1 MLQKY
6 KINDKI
12 KLFILTFLLI
22 CVNLNHLTLF
32 FCVFFYFFTNFA
44 HQNSKTMKKILIIWT
59 LIMGICLKAG
69 AVLKEKNLDST
80 LVILRAELTKHY
92 QELNEQRDEQQK
104 QSQEVFRN
112 LTQTMRQSNQN
123 ALMLYSQ
130 QQEYLFDLTYACHQ
144 ATEQYQRFQR
154 QQLPFREFISKTSGE
169 IARYDSLINSLQA
182 MPTNIMGPQAKT
194 DRSVC
199 MTLATV
205 IKRTLEDDSKQME
218 DYIRYYNQTE
228 QRLKHMN
235 DYAQKRYYDIQTSI
249 FVNGG
254 DTYWNILRNIKEKWQ
269 NMKEVVTHKYTND
282 ESTRHS
288 DWNMYWILGLFIAI
302 GFYALVAIG
311 INLLIFRFM
320 PKRFHN
326 QEFLKKRSSIMWAT
340 TTITLAVL
348 MGLIQHNSQQNFV
361 IMASGLLVEYLWLL
375 AVILISLLLR
385 VKGSQIRSAFKIYAP
400 LLLIG
405 FVVITFRIILIP
417 SELVSLIFPPILVVC
432 LLWQWLGIRRYNK
445 NIPRSDMFYTY
456 VSMLVF
462 IASAICSW
470 AGYTLL
476 AVQLLIWWIMQLT
489 CILTITC
496 ISDYLK
502 MYEGKH
508 NFSKRPVT
516 QTWLYTLIH
525 QVVLPVLI
533 VCSVM
538 ISIYWAADVF
548 NLSDMCWD
556 IFNYKFINQ
565 KNLQVSIVKLAI
577 VISTWFLFS
586 WFSKTV
592 LSLMRMHFES
602 KDATSAESRMVMGK
616 NVIQLIIWGIW
627 LLMTLAYLH
636 ISVEWLLA
644 ISGGLS
650 TGIGFASKDIIE
662 NIYYGASLMAGRIK
676 AGDWIEIDGTMGKV
690 KSISYT
696 STIIESLYGEVITF
710 QNAQLFAKNYKN
722 LTRNHGYVLAV
733 VPFGV
738 AYGSNLKQVTTLVE
752 EAVNNLHHQWMD
764 PKKTVKSVVSEMAD
778 SSINFKLFI
787 WAIAPKKSYVVSDV
801 LKCVYDTLNAHGIQI
816 PFPQRD
822 IHVINEK

>member
-1 MLQKY
+1 
-6 KINDKI
+6 
-12 KLFILTFLLI
+12 
-22 CVNLNHLTLF
+22 
-32 FCVFFYFFTNFA
+32 
-44 HQNSKTMKKILIIWT
+44 MKKFLIILA
-59 LIMGICLKAG
+59 LIMGMANEAG

-80 LVILRAELTKHY
+80 LVILRAELVKHY
-92 QELNEQRDEQQK
+92 QELSSQRDEQREQN
-104 QSQEVFRN
+104 QEVFRN
-112 LTQTMRQSNQN
+112 LTRTMKQSNQN

-130 QQEYLFDLTYACHQ
+130 KEEYLFDLTYACHQ
-144 ATEQYQRFQR
+144 ATEQYQRFQH
-154 QQLPFREFISKTSGE
+154 QQLPFRVYINNIGEE

-182 MPTNIMGPQAKT
+182 MPTNIMGTQAQK

-199 MTLATV
+199 LTLATV
-205 IKRTLEDDSKQME
+205 IKRTLEEDSQQMQ
-218 DYIRYYNQTE
+218 DYIRYYNNTE

-254 DTYWNILRNIKEKWQ
+254 DTYLDILRNLKEKWQ
-269 NMKEVVTHKYTND
+269 NMKEIMARKYTTD
-282 ESTRHS
+282 ETTKHS
-288 DWNMYWILGLFIAI
+288 DWNMFWILGLF
-302 GFYALVAIG
+302 VAIAFYTILSIG
-311 INLLIFRFM
+311 LNLLIFRFM
-320 PKRFHN
+320 PKRFHTT
-326 QEFLKKRSSIMWAT
+326 EFLKKRRSIMWAT
-340 TTITLAVL
+340 TTITLAIV
-348 MGLIQHNSQQNFV
+348 MGLIQYNSHQNFV

-385 VKGSQIRSAFKIYAP
+385 VSGSQIRSAFKIYAP

-417 SELVSLIFPPILVVC
+417 SELVSLAFPPILIAC
-432 LLWQWLGIRRYNK
+432 LLWQWFCIRRHNK
-445 NIPRSDMFYTY
+445 NVPRSDMFYTY
-456 VSMLVF
+456 VSMMVF
-462 IASAICSW
+462 IASAGCSW

-502 MYEGKH
+502 MYEEKH
-508 NFSKRPVT
+508 EFSKKSVT
-516 QTWLYTLIH
+516 QTWLYTLTH

-538 ISIYWAADVF
+538 ISIYWAAEVF

-565 KNLQVSIVKLAI
+565 ENLQVSVVKLAV
-577 VISTWFLFS
+577 VISTWFLFRWIS
-586 WFSKTV
+586 RTV
-592 LSLMRMHFES
+592 LSLMRLHFET
-602 KDATSAESRMVMGK
+602 KDPTTAESRAVMGK

-627 LLMTLAYLH
+627 LLTALAYLN

-676 AGDWIEIDGTMGKV
+676 VGDWIEIDGTMGKV
-690 KSISYT
+690 TSISYT
-696 STIIESLYGEVITF
+696 STIIESLYGEIITF
-710 QNAQLFAKNYKN
+710 QNSQLFRKNYKN

-738 AYGSNLKQVTTLVE
+738 SYGSNLKQVTTLVE
-752 EAVNNLHHQWMD
+752 DAVNNLHHKWMD
-764 PKKTVKSVVSEMAD
+764 PDKKVKSVVSEMAD
-778 SSINFKLFI
+778 SSINFKLFV
-787 WAIAPKKSYVVSDV
+787 WADAPKKSYVVSDV
-801 LKCVYDTLNAHGIQI
+801 LKCVYDTLNDHGIQI

-822 IHVINEK
+822 VHIISE

>member
-1 MLQKY
+1 
-6 KINDKI
+6 
-12 KLFILTFLLI
+12 
-22 CVNLNHLTLF
+22 
-32 FCVFFYFFTNFA
+32 
-44 HQNSKTMKKILIIWT
+44 MKKTLIILA
-59 LIMGICLKAG
+59 LIIGMVSEAG

-92 QELNEQRDEQQK
+92 QELSDQRTEQRR
-104 QSQEVFRN
+104 QSQEVFTN
-112 LTQTMRQSNQN
+112 LRETMKQSNQN

-154 QQLPFREFISKTSGE
+154 QQLPFREFINNTSGE
-169 IARYDSLINSLQA
+169 IARYDSLVNSLLA
-182 MPTNIMGPQAKT
+182 MPTNIMGEQARI

-199 MTLATV
+199 LTLATV
-205 IKRTLEDDSKQME
+205 IKRTLEEDSQQME
-218 DYIRYYNQTE
+218 DYIKFYNMTE

-254 DTYWNILRNIKEKWQ
+254 DTYLEILHNIKEKWQ
-269 NMKEVVTHKYTND
+269 DMKEIVTRKYTTD
-282 ESTRHS
+282 ETTKHS
-288 DWNMYWILGLFIAI
+288 DWNLYWIFGLFVAIA
-302 GFYALVAIG
+302 FYALLAIG
-311 INLLIFRFM
+311 INLLVFKFM
-320 PKRFHN
+320 PRRFHTK
-326 QEFLKKRSSIMWAT
+326 EFLKKRSSIMWAT
-340 TTITLAVL
+340 TTITLALL
-348 MGLIQHNSQQNFV
+348 MGIIQYNSHQNFV

-385 VKGSQIRSAFKIYAP
+385 VNASQIKNAFKIYAP

-405 FVVITFRIILIP
+405 FVVITFRIVLIP
-417 SELVSLIFPPILVVC
+417 SELVSLIFPPVLIAC
-432 LLWQWLGIRRYNK
+432 LLWQWWGIRRYNR

-456 VSMLVF
+456 VSMAVF
-462 IASAICSW
+462 IASACCSW

-502 MYEGKH
+502 MYEEKH
-508 NFSKRPVT
+508 QFSTKPVT
-516 QTWLYTLIH
+516 QTWLYTFTH
-525 QVVLPVLI
+525 KVVLPILI

-538 ISIYWAADVF
+538 LSIYWAADVF
-548 NLSDMCWD
+548 NLSDMCWG
-556 IFNYKFINQ
+556 IFNHKFINQ
-565 KNLQVSIVKLAI
+565 ENLQVSVVKLAV
-577 VISTWFLFS
+577 VISSWFLFS
-586 WFSKTV
+586 WISKTI
-592 LSLMRMHFES
+592 LSLMRLHFET
-602 KDATSAESRMVMGK
+602 KDPTTAESRSVMGK

-627 LLMTLAYLH
+627 LLSVLAYLD
-636 ISVEWLLA
+636 ISVAWLLA

-676 AGDWIEIDGTMGKV
+676 AGDWIEINGTMGKV
-690 KSISYT
+690 TSISYT
-696 STIIESLYGEVITF
+696 STMIESLYGEVITF
-710 QNAQLFAKNYKN
+710 QNAQLFKNNYKN

-738 AYGSNLKQVTTLVE
+738 AYGSNLKQVATLVE
-752 EAVNNLHHQWMD
+752 TAINNLDHKWID
-764 PKKTVKSVVSEMAD
+764 PEKPVKSVVSEMGD
-778 SSINFKLFI
+778 SSINFKLFV
-787 WAIAPKKSYVVSDV
+787 WAEAPKKSYVISDV
-801 LKCVYDTLNAHGIQI
+801 LKCVYDTLNKNDIQI

-822 IHVINEK
+822 VHLIREE

>member
-1 MLQKY
+1 MYLCA
-6 KINDKI
+6 
-12 KLFILTFLLI
+12 L
-22 CVNLNHLTLF
+22 
-32 FCVFFYFFTNFA
+32 
-44 HQNSKTMKKILIIWT
+44 NSKIMKKILIIMA
-59 LIMGICLKAG
+59 LILGMVSEAD

-92 QELNEQRDEQQK
+92 QELNDQRAEQRQ

-112 LTQTMRQSNQN
+112 LRETMKQSNQN

-154 QQLPFREFISKTSGE
+154 QQLPFREFINNTSGE

-182 MPTNIMGPQAKT
+182 MPTNIMGERAKT

-199 MTLATV
+199 LTLATV
-205 IKRTLEDDSKQME
+205 IKRTLEEDSQQME
-218 DYIRYYNQTE
+218 DYIRYYNMTE

-254 DTYWNILRNIKEKWQ
+254 DTYLDILRNVKEKWQ
-269 NMKEVVTHKYTND
+269 NMKEVVTKKYTTD
-282 ESTRHS
+282 EATKHS
-288 DWNMYWILGLFIAI
+288 DWNLYWIFGLFVAIA
-302 GFYALVAIG
+302 FYALIAIG
-311 INLLIFRFM
+311 INLLVFKFM
-320 PKRFHN
+320 PKRFHTL
-326 QEFLKKRSSIMWAT
+326 EFLRKRSSIMWAT
-340 TTITLAVL
+340 TTITLAIL
-348 MGLIQHNSQQNFV
+348 MGLIQYNSHQNFV

-385 VKGSQIRSAFKIYAP
+385 VNASQIKNAFKIYAP

-417 SELVSLIFPPILVVC
+417 SELVSLIFPPVLIAC
-432 LLWQWLGIRRYNK
+432 LLWQWWGIRRYNR

-456 VSMLVF
+456 ISMAVF
-462 IASAICSW
+462 IASAACSW

-502 MYEGKH
+502 MYEEKH
-508 NFSKRPVT
+508 HFSQRPIT
-516 QTWLYTLIH
+516 QTWLYTFTHKVI
-525 QVVLPVLI
+525 LPALI

-548 NLSDMCWD
+548 NLSDMCWG
-556 IFNYKFINQ
+556 IFNYKFIEQ
-565 KNLQVSIVKLAI
+565 ENLKVSIVKLAV
-577 VISTWFLFS
+577 VISSWFLFS
-586 WFSKTV
+586 WISKTV
-592 LSLMRMHFES
+592 LSLMRLHFET
-602 KDATSAESRMVMGK
+602 KDPTTAESRSVMGK

-627 LLMTLAYLH
+627 LLAVLAYLD
-636 ISVEWLLA
+636 ISVAWLLA

-676 AGDWIEIDGTMGKV
+676 AGDWIEINGTMGKV
-690 KSISYT
+690 TSISYT
-696 STIIESLYGEVITF
+696 STMIESLYGEVITF
-710 QNAQLFAKNYKN
+710 QNAQLFKNNYKN

-752 EAVNNLHHQWMD
+752 EAVNKLHHQWMD
-764 PKKTVKSVVSEMAD
+764 SKKPVKSVVSEMGD
-778 SSINFKLFI
+778 SSINFKLFV
-787 WAIAPKKSYVVSDV
+787 WAEAPKKSYVVSDV
-801 LKCVYDTLNAHGIQI
+801 LKCVYNTLNDNGIQI

-822 IHVINEK
+822 VHLISE

>member
-1 MLQKY
+1 
-6 KINDKI
+6 
-12 KLFILTFLLI
+12 
-22 CVNLNHLTLF
+22 
-32 FCVFFYFFTNFA
+32 
-44 HQNSKTMKKILIIWT
+44 
-59 LIMGICLKAG
+59 MGMANEAG

-80 LVILRAELTKHY
+80 LVILRAELVKHY
-92 QELNEQRDEQQK
+92 QELSSQRDEQREQN
-104 QSQEVFRN
+104 QEVFRN
-112 LTQTMRQSNQN
+112 LTRTMKQSNQN

-130 QQEYLFDLTYACHQ
+130 KEEYLFDLTYACHQ
-144 ATEQYQRFQR
+144 ATEQYQRFQH
-154 QQLPFREFISKTSGE
+154 QQLPFRVYINNIGEE

-182 MPTNIMGPQAKT
+182 MPTNIMGTQAQK

-199 MTLATV
+199 LTLATV
-205 IKRTLEDDSKQME
+205 IKRTLEEDSQQMQ
-218 DYIRYYNQTE
+218 DYIRYYNNTE

-254 DTYWNILRNIKEKWQ
+254 DTYLDILRNLKEKWQ
-269 NMKEVVTHKYTND
+269 NMKEIMARKYTTD
-282 ESTRHS
+282 ETTKHS
-288 DWNMYWILGLFIAI
+288 DWNMFWIFGLF
-302 GFYALVAIG
+302 VAIAFYTILSIG
-311 INLLIFRFM
+311 LNLLIFRFM
-320 PKRFHN
+320 PKRFHTT
-326 QEFLKKRSSIMWAT
+326 EFLKKRRSIMWAT
-340 TTITLAVL
+340 TTITLAIV
-348 MGLIQHNSQQNFV
+348 MGLIQYNSHQNFV

-385 VKGSQIRSAFKIYAP
+385 VSGSQIRSAFKIYAP

-417 SELVSLIFPPILVVC
+417 SELVSLAFPPILIAC
-432 LLWQWLGIRRYNK
+432 LLWQWFCIRRHNK
-445 NIPRSDMFYTY
+445 NVPRSDMFYTY
-456 VSMLVF
+456 VSMMVF
-462 IASAICSW
+462 IASAGCSW

-502 MYEGKH
+502 MYEEKH
-508 NFSKRPVT
+508 EFSKKSVT
-516 QTWLYTLIH
+516 QTWLYTLTH

-538 ISIYWAADVF
+538 ISIYWAAEVF

-565 KNLQVSIVKLAI
+565 ENLQVSVVKLAV
-577 VISTWFLFS
+577 VISTWFLFRWIS
-586 WFSKTV
+586 RTV
-592 LSLMRMHFES
+592 LSLMRLHFET
-602 KDATSAESRMVMGK
+602 KDPTTAESRAVMGK

-627 LLMTLAYLH
+627 LLTTLAYLN

-676 AGDWIEIDGTMGKV
+676 VGDWIEIDGTMGKV
-690 KSISYT
+690 TSISYT
-696 STIIESLYGEVITF
+696 STIIESLYGEIITF
-710 QNAQLFAKNYKN
+710 QNSQLFTKNYKN

-738 AYGSNLKQVTTLVE
+738 SYGSNLKQVTTLVE
-752 EAVNNLHHQWMD
+752 DAVNNLHHKWMD
-764 PKKTVKSVVSEMAD
+764 PDKKVKSVVSEMAD
-778 SSINFKLFI
+778 SSINFKLFV
-787 WAIAPKKSYVVSDV
+787 WADAPKQSYVVSDV
-801 LKCVYDTLNAHGIQI
+801 LKCVYDTLNENGIQI

-822 IHVINEK
+822 IHLISE

>member
-1 MLQKY
+1 
-6 KINDKI
+6 
-12 KLFILTFLLI
+12 
-22 CVNLNHLTLF
+22 
-32 FCVFFYFFTNFA
+32 
-44 HQNSKTMKKILIIWT
+44 MKKFLIILA
-59 LIMGICLKAG
+59 LIMGMANEAG

-80 LVILRAELTKHY
+80 LVILRAELVKHY
-92 QELNEQRDEQQK
+92 QELSSQRDEQREQN
-104 QSQEVFRN
+104 QEVFRN
-112 LTQTMRQSNQN
+112 LTRTMKQSNQN

-130 QQEYLFDLTYACHQ
+130 KEEYLFDLTYACHQ
-144 ATEQYQRFQR
+144 ATEQYQRFQH
-154 QQLPFREFISKTSGE
+154 QQLPFRVYINNIGEE

-182 MPTNIMGPQAKT
+182 MPTNIMGTQAQK

-199 MTLATV
+199 LTLATV
-205 IKRTLEDDSKQME
+205 IKRTLEEDSQQMQ
-218 DYIRYYNQTE
+218 DYIRYYNNTE

-254 DTYWNILRNIKEKWQ
+254 DTYLDILRNLKEKWQ
-269 NMKEVVTHKYTND
+269 NMKEIMARKYTTD
-282 ESTRHS
+282 ETTKHS
-288 DWNMYWILGLFIAI
+288 DWNMFWIFGLF
-302 GFYALVAIG
+302 VAIAFYTILSIG
-311 INLLIFRFM
+311 LNLLIFRFM
-320 PKRFHN
+320 PKRFHTT
-326 QEFLKKRSSIMWAT
+326 EFLKKRRSIMWAT
-340 TTITLAVL
+340 TTITLAIV
-348 MGLIQHNSQQNFV
+348 MGLIQYNSHQNFV

-385 VKGSQIRSAFKIYAP
+385 VSGSQIRSAFNIYAP

-405 FVVITFRIILIP
+405 FAVITFRIILIP
-417 SELVSLIFPPILVVC
+417 SELVSLAFPPILIAC
-432 LLWQWLGIRRYNK
+432 LLWQWFCIRRHNK
-445 NIPRSDMFYTY
+445 NVPRSDMFYTY
-456 VSMLVF
+456 VSMMVF
-462 IASAICSW
+462 IASAGCSW

-502 MYEGKH
+502 MYEEKH
-508 NFSKRPVT
+508 EFSKKSVT
-516 QTWLYTLIH
+516 QTWLYTLTH

-538 ISIYWAADVF
+538 ISIYWAAEVF

-565 KNLQVSIVKLAI
+565 ENLQVSVVKLAV
-577 VISTWFLFS
+577 VISTWFLFRWIS
-586 WFSKTV
+586 RTV
-592 LSLMRMHFES
+592 LSLMRLHFET
-602 KDATSAESRMVMGK
+602 KDPTTAESRAVMGK

-627 LLMTLAYLH
+627 LLTALAYLN

-676 AGDWIEIDGTMGKV
+676 VGDWIEIDGTMGKV
-690 KSISYT
+690 TSISYT
-696 STIIESLYGEVITF
+696 STIIESLYGEIITF
-710 QNAQLFAKNYKN
+710 QNSQLFTKNYKN

-738 AYGSNLKQVTTLVE
+738 SYGSNLKQVTTLVE
-752 EAVNNLHHQWMD
+752 DAVNNLHHKWMD
-764 PKKTVKSVVSEMAD
+764 PDKKVKSVVSEMAD
-778 SSINFKLFI
+778 SSINFKLFV
-787 WAIAPKKSYVVSDV
+787 WADAPKKSYVVSDV
-801 LKCVYDTLNAHGIQI
+801 LKCVYDTLNDHGIQI

-822 IHVINEK
+822 VHIISEE

>member
-1 MLQKY
+1 
-6 KINDKI
+6 
-12 KLFILTFLLI
+12 
-22 CVNLNHLTLF
+22 
-32 FCVFFYFFTNFA
+32 
-44 HQNSKTMKKILIIWT
+44 MKKILIIMA
-59 LIMGICLKAG
+59 LILGMVSEAD

-92 QELNEQRDEQQK
+92 QELNDQRAEQRQ

-112 LTQTMRQSNQN
+112 LRETMKQSNQN

-154 QQLPFREFISKTSGE
+154 QQLPFREFINNTSGE

-182 MPTNIMGPQAKT
+182 MPTNIMGERAKT

-199 MTLATV
+199 LTLATV
-205 IKRTLEDDSKQME
+205 IKRTLEEDSQQME
-218 DYIRYYNQTE
+218 DYIRYYNMTE

-254 DTYWNILRNIKEKWQ
+254 DTYLDILRNVKEKWQ
-269 NMKEVVTHKYTND
+269 NMKEVVTKKYTTD
-282 ESTRHS
+282 EATKHS
-288 DWNMYWILGLFIAI
+288 DWNLYWIFGLFVAIA
-302 GFYALVAIG
+302 FYALIAIG
-311 INLLIFRFM
+311 INLLVFKFM
-320 PKRFHN
+320 PKRFHTL
-326 QEFLKKRSSIMWAT
+326 EFLRKRSSIMWAT
-340 TTITLAVL
+340 TTITLAIL
-348 MGLIQHNSQQNFV
+348 MGLIQYNSHQNFV

-385 VKGSQIRSAFKIYAP
+385 VNATQIKNAFKIYAP

-417 SELVSLIFPPILVVC
+417 SELVSLIFPPVLIAC
-432 LLWQWLGIRRYNK
+432 LLWQWWGIRRYNR

-456 VSMLVF
+456 ISMAVF
-462 IASAICSW
+462 IASAACSW

-502 MYEGKH
+502 MYEEKH
-508 NFSKRPVT
+508 HFSQRPIT
-516 QTWLYTLIH
+516 QTWLYTFTHKVI
-525 QVVLPVLI
+525 LPALI

-548 NLSDMCWD
+548 NLSDMCWG
-556 IFNYKFINQ
+556 IFNYKFIEQ
-565 KNLQVSIVKLAI
+565 ENLKVSIVKLAV
-577 VISTWFLFS
+577 VISSWFLFS
-586 WFSKTV
+586 WISKTV
-592 LSLMRMHFES
+592 LSLMRLHFET
-602 KDATSAESRMVMGK
+602 KDPTTAESRSVMGK
-616 NVIQLIIWGIW
+616 NVIQLIIWGVW
-627 LLMTLAYLH
+627 LLAVLAYLD
-636 ISVEWLLA
+636 ISVAWLLA

-676 AGDWIEIDGTMGKV
+676 AGDWIEINGTMGKV
-690 KSISYT
+690 TSISYT
-696 STIIESLYGEVITF
+696 STMIESLYGEVITF
-710 QNAQLFAKNYKN
+710 QNAQLFKNNYKN

-738 AYGSNLKQVTTLVE
+738 AYGSNLKQVTTLIE
-752 EAVNNLHHQWMD
+752 EAVNKLHHQWMD
-764 PKKTVKSVVSEMAD
+764 SKKPVKSVVSEMGD
-778 SSINFKLFI
+778 SSINFKLFV
-787 WAIAPKKSYVVSDV
+787 WAEAPKKSYVISDV
-801 LKCVYDTLNAHGIQI
+801 LKCVYNTLNDNGIQI

-822 IHVINEK
+822 VH

>member
-1 MLQKY
+1 
-6 KINDKI
+6 
-12 KLFILTFLLI
+12 
-22 CVNLNHLTLF
+22 
-32 FCVFFYFFTNFA
+32 
-44 HQNSKTMKKILIIWT
+44 
-59 LIMGICLKAG
+59 MGMANEAG

-80 LVILRAELTKHY
+80 LVILRAELVKHY
-92 QELNEQRDEQQK
+92 QELSSQRDEQREQN
-104 QSQEVFRN
+104 QEVFRN
-112 LTQTMRQSNQN
+112 LTRTMKQSNQN

-130 QQEYLFDLTYACHQ
+130 KEEYLFDLTYACHQ
-144 ATEQYQRFQR
+144 ATEQYQRFQH
-154 QQLPFREFISKTSGE
+154 QQLPFRVYINNIGEE

-182 MPTNIMGPQAKT
+182 MPTNIMGTQAQK

-199 MTLATV
+199 LTLATV
-205 IKRTLEDDSKQME
+205 IKRTLEEDSQQMQ
-218 DYIRYYNQTE
+218 DYIRYYNNTE

-254 DTYWNILRNIKEKWQ
+254 DTYLDILRNLKEKWQ
-269 NMKEVVTHKYTND
+269 NMKEIMARKYTTD
-282 ESTRHS
+282 ETTKHS
-288 DWNMYWILGLFIAI
+288 DWNMFWIFGLF
-302 GFYALVAIG
+302 VAIAFYTILSIG
-311 INLLIFRFM
+311 LNLLIFRFM
-320 PKRFHN
+320 PKRFHTT
-326 QEFLKKRSSIMWAT
+326 EFLKKRRSIMWAT
-340 TTITLAVL
+340 TTITLAIV
-348 MGLIQHNSQQNFV
+348 MGLIQYNSHQNFV

-385 VKGSQIRSAFKIYAP
+385 VSGSQIRSAFKIYAP

-417 SELVSLIFPPILVVC
+417 SELVSLAFPPILIAC
-432 LLWQWLGIRRYNK
+432 LLWQWFCIRRHNK
-445 NIPRSDMFYTY
+445 NVPRSDMFYTY
-456 VSMLVF
+456 VSMMVF
-462 IASAICSW
+462 IASAGCSW

-502 MYEGKH
+502 MYEEKH
-508 NFSKRPVT
+508 EFSKKSVT
-516 QTWLYTLIH
+516 QTWLYTLTH

-538 ISIYWAADVF
+538 ISIYWAAEVF

-565 KNLQVSIVKLAI
+565 ENLQVSVVKLAV
-577 VISTWFLFS
+577 VISTWFLFRWIS
-586 WFSKTV
+586 RTV
-592 LSLMRMHFES
+592 LSLMRLHFET
-602 KDATSAESRMVMGK
+602 KDPTTAESRAVMGK

-627 LLMTLAYLH
+627 LLTTLAYLN

-676 AGDWIEIDGTMGKV
+676 VGDWIEIDGTMGKV
-690 KSISYT
+690 TSISYT
-696 STIIESLYGEVITF
+696 STIIESLYGEIITF
-710 QNAQLFAKNYKN
+710 QNSQLFTKNYKN

-738 AYGSNLKQVTTLVE
+738 SYGSNLKQVTTLVE
-752 EAVNNLHHQWMD
+752 DAVNNLHHKWMD
-764 PKKTVKSVVSEMAD
+764 PDKKVKSVVSEMAD
-778 SSINFKLFI
+778 SSINFKLFV
-787 WAIAPKKSYVVSDV
+787 WADAPKKSYVVSDV
-801 LKCVYDTLNAHGIQI
+801 LKCVYDTLNDHGIQI

-822 IHVINEK
+822 VHIISE

>member
-1 MLQKY
+1 
-6 KINDKI
+6 
-12 KLFILTFLLI
+12 
-22 CVNLNHLTLF
+22 
-32 FCVFFYFFTNFA
+32 
-44 HQNSKTMKKILIIWT
+44 MKKILII
-59 LIMGICLKAG
+59 LALVMGMVSEAG

-92 QELNEQRDEQQK
+92 QELNDQRNEQQR
-104 QSQEVFRN
+104 QRQEVFQN

-144 ATEQYQRFQR
+144 ATEQYQQFQR
-154 QQLPFREFISKTSGE
+154 QQLPFREFISNTSGE

-182 MPTNIMGPQAKT
+182 MPTNIMGEQART

-199 MTLATV
+199 LTLATV
-205 IKRTLEDDSKQME
+205 IKRTLEDDSQQME
-218 DYIRYYNQTE
+218 DYIRYYNLTE

-254 DTYWNILRNIKEKWQ
+254 DTYLEILRNIKAKWA
-269 NMKEVVTHKYTND
+269 NMKEVVTRKYTTD
-282 ESTRHS
+282 EATKHS
-288 DWNMYWILGLFIAI
+288 DWNMYWIFGLFVAIA
-302 GFYALVAIG
+302 FYTLLAIG
-311 INLLIFRFM
+311 INLLVFRFM
-320 PKRFHN
+320 PKRFHTT
-326 QEFLKKRSSIMWAT
+326 EFLKKRSSIMWAT
-340 TTITLAVL
+340 TTITLAIL
-348 MGLIQHNSQQNFV
+348 MGLIQYNSHQNFV

-417 SELVSLIFPPILVVC
+417 SELVSLVFPPVLIAC
-432 LLWQWLGIRRYNK
+432 LLWQWFCIRRYNK

-456 VSMLVF
+456 VSMIVF
-462 IASAICSW
+462 IASAGCSW

-502 MYEGKH
+502 MYEQKH
-508 NFSKRPVT
+508 QFSKKPVT
-516 QTWLYTLIH
+516 KTWLYTLTH

-548 NLSDMCWD
+548 NLSDMCWG
-556 IFNYKFINQ
+556 IFNYKFIDQ
-565 KNLQVSIVKLAI
+565 ENLQVSVVKLAV
-577 VISTWFLFS
+577 VISSWFLFRWIS
-586 WFSKTV
+586 RTI
-592 LSLMRMHFES
+592 LSLMRLHFET
-602 KDATSAESRMVMGK
+602 KDPSTAESRSVMGK

-627 LLMTLAYLH
+627 LLSTLAYLH
-636 ISVEWLLA
+636 ISVAWLLA

-690 KSISYT
+690 RSISYT

-710 QNAQLFAKNYKN
+710 QNAQLFTKNYKN

-733 VPFGV
+733 IPFGV
-738 AYGSNLKQVTTLVE
+738 AYGSNLKQVTTLIE
-752 EAVNNLHHQWMD
+752 AAVNNLHHPWVD
-764 PKKTVKSVVSEMAD
+764 SKKPVKSVVSEMAD
-778 SSINFKLFI
+778 SSINIKLYV
-787 WAIAPKKSYVVSDV
+787 WAVAPKKSYVVSDV
-801 LKCVYDTLNAHGIQI
+801 LKCVYDTLNEHGIQI

-822 IHVINEK
+822 VHIISEE